1 MADSFI
7 IFGKSL
13 VMLAGTLPL
22 SRLNGDFKLS
32 DIMDM
37 LQTFLSMF
45 KVAETPMRKMTE
57 SSMFPMP
64 FMPPVPPV
72 LPMFPMPFWG
82 WNKGSGKRAR
92 RERDE
97 STASD
102 ADDSAEG
109 NTVETADNSA
119 DNTDK

>member
-1 MADSFI
+1 
-7 IFGKSL
+7 
-13 VMLAGTLPL
+13 
-22 SRLNGDFKLS
+22 
-32 DIMDM
+32 
-37 LQTFLSMF
+37 
-45 KVAETPMRKMTE
+45 MRKMTE

-92 RERDE
+92 REQDE

-102 ADDSAEG
+102 ADDSAGG
-109 NTVETADNSA
+109 NVVETADDSA